1 MFGADIF
8 REWDEPHAGS
18 ANALLLVADTCLEL
32 FGVSDPDGVVGR
44 WASRHGQG
52 WHSLEWT
59 LPSFEQ
65 AVEVTSALGIALTER
80 VEGAYVFTHP
90 RDCHGICLEL
100 TAAHFANDARD
111 VAGWEPTYWRDEHPL
126 GIDGSPCIR
135 VSSHDALDAARWLAS
150 LTGREVDYDEHRPQL
165 VGRAVGVHLAGHS
178 IEFVEPEGEGALSRF
193 LEARGERIHSV
204 SFPVRDLSARARAPR
219 GHGGRGAPG
228 PRRVA
233 LHRPRR
239 HLWRFG
245 RAPPDLIGSLGSVPC
260 SAGLPGRLPRGA
272 TFRASGRRDRERA
285 PHLTKGVD

>member
-1 MFGADIF
+1 MGHLNHVVDDYAKARALYGNVFGADIF

-32 FGVSDPDGVVGR
+32 FGVNDPDGVVGR

-80 VEGAYVFTHP
+80 VEGAYLFTHP

-100 TAAHFANDARD
+100 TAAHFADDARD
-111 VAGWEPTYWRDEHPL
+111 VQGWEPTYWRDEHPL

-135 VSSHDALDAARWLAS
+135 VSSHGALDAARWLAS
-150 LTGREVDYDEHRPQL
+150 LTGREVDYDERRPQL

-178 IEFVEPEGEGALSRF
+178 IEFVEPEAEGPLSRF

-204 SFPVRDLSARARAPR
+204 SLPVRDLSSAL
-219 GHGGRGAPG
+219 GHLEDMGVG
-228 PRRVA
+228 V
-233 LHRPRR
+233 
-239 HLWRFG
+239 
-245 RAPPDLIGSLGSVPC
+245 
-260 SAGLPGRLPRGA
+260 LPGQDGSRFIDPVA
-272 TFRASGRRDRERA
+272 TCGGLVELRQS
-285 PHLTKGVD
+285 